1 MDTLRS
7 LGYEYRDGKLLQ
19 VGSDQGFQFK
29 DQDHYDK
36 LANAVLEYVGTQ
48 LVEQGNLEALPLPL
62 SASASEPTCPIYVSH
77 DVSSYKKLLLIIQGS
92 GRVRVGVWGCALCI
106 NKDLDQGTMLP
117 QLREAAKLGYGVI
130 VLNPNENAVGRT
142 PLRGSETAEDHVSY
156 VWEHIVTAR
165 CAAAETVDVLAH
177 SNGGRALLSFLGRA
191 GGSGP
196 PAAVAADAEKRLRRV
211 VLTDS
216 FHSPHDLREL
226 GPASQE
232 MLADPSRTVNY
243 VPHSAPLGTPVTN
256 WVALGHAFSQAQRGC
271 PCVSAAVED
280 HAATNFASLAATFEF
295 FAA

>member
-29 DQDHYDK
+29 DQDHYDR
-36 LANAVLEYVGTQ
+36 LANAVLEFVSTQ
-48 LVEQGNLEALPLPL
+48 LVEQGHLEELRVPL
-62 SASASEPTCPIYVSH
+62 AASEGEATCPIYVSP
-77 DVSSYKKLLLIIQGS
+77 DLGSCKKVLVIIQGS

-117 QLREAAKLGYGVI
+117 HLRAAAQHGYGVI
-130 VLNPNENAVGRT
+130 VCNPNENAVDGKHI
-142 PLRGSETAEDHVSY
+142 RGSSTAEDHVAY

-165 CAAAETVDVLAH
+165 CAAAETVDILAH
-177 SNGGRALLSFLGRA
+177 SNGGRALLSFLGRVR
-191 GGSGP
+191 GSDSG
-196 PAAVAADAEKRLRRV
+196 AAVAANAEQRIRHI

-226 GPASQE
+226 SPAAQQ

-243 VPHSAPLGTPVTN
+243 VPHHTPLGTPVAN
-256 WVALGHAFSQAQRGC
+256 WVSLGHNFSQATRGC

-280 HAATNFASLAATFEF
+280 HAATNFASLSATFDF
-295 FAA
+295 FSA